1 MLAYRGKPVED
12 LPHEETVIWSCT
24 HKDCKGWIRD
34 NFSFA
39 DEPVC
44 SICQSPMVR
53 SVKMLPQLINTN
65 KGRS

>member
-24 HKDCKGWIRD
+24 LKDCKGWIRD
-34 NFSFA
+34 DFSF
-39 DEPVC
+39 ESVPVC

-53 SVKMLPQLINTN
+53 SVKMLPTIINTN
-65 KGRS
+65 KRRS